1 MWKQAQ
7 YLEMK
12 ENLVLSLQKYPFT
25 RRSDEE
31 KKRIKELGPD
41 RPYFQFVCT
50 PQIFLAPATGLK
62 CQFFEIEMYTSSE
75 SWINKLSIDAWF
87 VRIGQYLADIQLF

>member
-12 ENLVLSLQKYPFT
+12 ENSVLSLQKYSFT

-31 KKRIKELGPD
+31 KKRIKELGPY
-41 RPYFQFVCT
+41 RPYF
-50 PQIFLAPATGLK
+50 
-62 CQFFEIEMYTSSE
+62 
-75 SWINKLSIDAWF
+75 
-87 VRIGQYLADIQLF
+87 

>member
-31 KKRIKELGPD
+31 KKGSWSLDQIARTFSLFAP
-41 RPYFQFVCT
+41 PP
-50 PQIFLAPATGLK
+50 PQICLAPAATDLNTVYIASLFIQK
-62 CQFFEIEMYTSSE
+62 
-75 SWINKLSIDAWF
+75 A
-87 VRIGQYLADIQLF
+87 ADSAS